1 MSLRPPESLRAS
13 YADWEWTVAWEWPDV
28 ATTWRLEH
36 ASAGRTR
43 LRFLKIV
50 RSGHYPTALDES
62 ARTQWASLFLPVP
75 IVLGAGSGDGVD
87 WLLTD
92 ALAGADATRHRLLAE
107 PERIVPIL
115 ARGLADFHARAPVD
129 QCPYDFRAT
138 VAITH
143 ARERVR
149 TGIANPTDL
158 HPEHAHL
165 SLDEAL
171 ATLDR
176 LRPASE
182 DLVVCHG
189 DYCFPNVLL
198 DDAGS
203 VSGYVDL
210 GELGVADRWWDI
222 AIGAWST
229 TWNVGPGW
237 EDLFYETYGV
247 ERDDDR
253 IAFYRLLYDLAS

>member
-1 MSLRPPESLRAS
+1 MSLRAPGSLRES

-36 ASAGRTR
+36 ASASRTR

-50 RSGHYPTALDES
+50 QAGHHPTALDES
-62 ARTQWASLFLPVP
+62 ARTQWASLYLPVP
-75 IVLGAGSGDGVD
+75 IVLGTGSDDGVD

-92 ALAGADATRHRLLAE
+92 GLAGTDATRHPLLAA
-107 PERIVPIL
+107 PGRVVPIL
-115 ARGLADFHARAPVD
+115 ARGLAEFHGRAPTD
-129 QCPYDFRAT
+129 QCPFQFRAGA
-138 VAITH
+138 AIAH

-149 TGIANPTDL
+149 SGVATPADL
-158 HPEHAHL
+158 HPEHEHL
-165 SLDEAL
+165 SLDAAL
-171 ATLDR
+171 AELER
-176 LRPASE
+176 MRPASE

-198 DDAGS
+198 DDAGA
-203 VSGYVDL
+203 VTGYVDL
-210 GELGVADRWWDI
+210 GELGVADRWWDV
-222 AIGAWST
+222 AVGAWST

-237 EDLFYETYGV
+237 EDVFYKSYGV

-253 IAFYRLLYDLAS
+253 IAFYRLLYDLVS

>member
-1 MSLRPPESLRAS
+1 MSLRPPETLRET
-13 YADWEWTVAWEWPDV
+13 YAGWEWTVAWEWPDT
-28 ATTWRLEH
+28 ATTWQLRH
-36 ASAGRTR
+36 SSAAGAR
-43 LRFLKIV
+43 LRFLKV
-50 RSGHYPTALDES
+50 VQSGHYPTALDES

-75 IVLGAGSGDGVD
+75 IVLDAGSDDGVD

-92 ALAGADATRHRLLAE
+92 ALAGTDATRHPLLTE

-129 QCPYDFRAT
+129 QCPFEFRAGL
-138 VAITH
+138 AIAH

-149 TGIANPTDL
+149 LGIATANDL
-158 HPEHAHL
+158 HPEHEHL
-165 SLDEAL
+165 SVDDAL
-171 ATLDR
+171 AELER

-189 DYCFPNVLL
+189 DYCFPNILL
-198 DDAGS
+198 DDSGA
-203 VSGYVDL
+203 VTGYVDL
-210 GELGVADRWWDI
+210 GELGIADRWWDL
-222 AIGAWST
+222 ATGAWST

-237 EDLFYETYGV
+237 EDLFYEAYGV